1 MRIALTALGFCLAAG
16 SALAQSSYEAPNRD
30 EGGSNTFDS
39 RSNDS
44 RNSGSD
50 PSQRSDDWDQ
60 NQSQRDGGSPRARGA
75 AFYLKSG
82 DKEFRIECGGDESTS
97 ECVDAALTMFREIQ
111 KPVGAAT
118 MTPSSTPSLTGTG
131 GGSTTSR

>member
-1 MRIALTALGFCLAAG
+1 
-16 SALAQSSYEAPNRD
+16 
-30 EGGSNTFDS
+30 
-39 RSNDS
+39 
-44 RNSGSD
+44 
-50 PSQRSDDWDQ
+50 
-60 NQSQRDGGSPRARGA
+60 
-75 AFYLKSG
+75 LKSG
-82 DKEFRIECGGDESTS
+82 DKEFRIECDGDESTS